1 MTRHYEAALR
11 PAGLRA
17 SQFTL
22 LQALETAGE
31 IRQAGLADLLAMDST
46 TLSRTLQLMEDEAW
60 IRVAPGE
67 DRRERL
73 FRLTRRGRERLRA
86 AKAGWRAAQ
95 ERFRDAVGRT
105 EWPALLGA
113 LDRATRAARRLS
125 P

>member
-1 MTRHYEAALR
+1 MTHHYEAALR

-22 LQALETAGE
+22 LQALEVAGE

-46 TLSRTLQLMEDEAW
+46 TLSRTLKLMVGEAW
-60 IRVAPGE
+60 IRVSPGAN
-67 DRRERL
+67 RRERL

-86 AKAGWRAAQ
+86 AKAGWSAAQ
-95 ERFRDAVGRT
+95 ECFKEALGPLD
-105 EWPALLGA
+105 WPALLNV
-113 LDRATRAARRLS
+113 LNRATRAARRLS